1 MIWDVLQSKTVGTTE
16 INACGEASYTL
27 SEILMQ
33 VVSMKQEASS
43 FRWEQFTLLIT
54 LVGGGSVK
62 DVLPPLS
69 VLYGFILMLST
80 NNNI

>member
-1 MIWDVLQSKTVGTTE
+1 
-16 INACGEASYTL
+16 
-27 SEILMQ
+27 MQ

-69 VLYGFILMLST
+69 VLYGFIFMLST
-80 NNNI
+80 NNNIGFNLSSLQCDMRGFYIGMV

>member
-1 MIWDVLQSKTVGTTE
+1 
-16 INACGEASYTL
+16 
-27 SEILMQ
+27 MQ

-69 VLYGFILMLST
+69 VLYGFIFMLST